1 MSATATASA
10 ARALALLKELVSC
23 PSLTP
28 RSAGT
33 VEIARRELEAA
44 GFQTE
49 EINRGEVRNLYAVH
63 GEGEGLLLL
72 CGHLDVVP
80 PGDAAA
86 WDTDPFE
93 PVAKDGRLYGRG
105 TTDMKGGVAA
115 MLVAATEHAA
125 AGPAP
130 AGRLAVLLTTD
141 EEGEAKDGVRHAV
154 EVLRGRGEKYRHA
167 LVGEP
172 SSAEKFGDLL
182 RVGRRGSLTCR
193 IEVEG
198 KQGHAAYPQLCAN
211 PVPVL
216 AALVADVSAWEFA
229 APAEGTEA
237 TSVQVVRLHADAGA
251 ANVIPGTAAAT
262 LNFRHHP
269 LDDPAQ
275 LRARLGELLAKA
287 PLPARCA
294 CEPGAAPYHT
304 GAASAIGAAVAA
316 AVARAC
322 GTPPR
327 PSVGGGTSDGRFLGA
342 VCAEVVEFGSVG
354 RSMHMA
360 NEHIEIAQL
369 GQLAAVYRDVI
380 DGIRPPPA
388 G

>member
-28 RSAGT
+28 ESAGT
-33 VEIARRELEAA
+33 IEIARRELEAA
-44 GFQTE
+44 GFKTE
-49 EINRGEVRNLYAVH
+49 EINRGAVRNLYAVH

-93 PVAKDGRLYGRG
+93 PVEKDGKLYGRG

-125 AGPAP
+125 AAAKP
-130 AGRLAVLLTTD
+130 AGRLALLLTTD
-141 EEGEAKDGVRHAV
+141 EEGEAVDGVRHAV
-154 EVLRGRGEKYRHA
+154 EVLKERGEKYRHA

-172 SSAEKFGDLL
+172 SSAERFGDLL

-193 IEVEG
+193 IKVEG

-211 PVPVL
+211 PVPAL
-216 AALVADVSAWEFA
+216 AALAAEISGWEFA
-229 APAEGTEA
+229 APEDGTEA

-251 ANVIPGTAAAT
+251 ANVIPGTAEAT
-262 LNFRHHP
+262 VNFRHHP
-269 LDDPAQ
+269 LDDPAA
-275 LRARLGELLAKA
+275 LRARLDAALAAA
-287 PLPARCA
+287 PLPASCDCA
-294 CEPGAAPYHT
+294 PGAAPYHT
-304 GAASAIGAAVAA
+304 GAASEIGRAA
-316 AVARAC
+316 AAAIEAAC
-322 GTPPR
+322 GQPPR

-380 DGIRPPPA
+380 DRIRPPAA